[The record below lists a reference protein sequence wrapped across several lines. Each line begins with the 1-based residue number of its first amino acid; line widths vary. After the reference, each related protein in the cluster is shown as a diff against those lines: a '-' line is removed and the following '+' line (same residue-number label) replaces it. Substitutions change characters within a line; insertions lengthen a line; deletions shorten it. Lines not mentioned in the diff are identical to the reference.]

1 MPPPIPPDAP
11 LRPEGRVA
19 GRAHSG
25 GTGMF
30 VAFPFVW
37 DPHRGPVLCEGR
49 PHGPQSCPA
58 RWRLA
63 PRFLLLTEKFPAQR
77 RPWTGLERATEM
89 LGFHAAPQ
97 RRPASGPGHRR
108 GAVGCARGSLPETSK
123 TGQLGARSGR
133 RGAGRAGRFPRAA
146 RSRALGTP
154 PARPSASG
162 RHLAG
167 RARPLEAMAAAPL
180 PGPPWPLWVA
190 KGAGPAASAPP
201 KWAPC
206 APPLRPGLR
215 AGGWRGRG
223 VQPPDPRLGAWMC
236 GSGQAPSDLGAPG
249 PALRPVGPVGDP
261 ARSSGKAWMRR
272 QTQQRMK
279 VTKAGVDLG
288 PHPSVRGSV

>member
-77 RPWTGLERATEM
+77 RPWTGLERTTEM

-206 APPLRPGLR
+206 APLCGQGSEREDGGDAVSSRRIPVWGPGCADQARRLRTWGLR
-215 AGGWRGRG
+215 AQPSGRSDPLATQPVLLGRRG
-223 VQPPDPRLGAWMC
+223 
-236 GSGQAPSDLGAPG
+236 
-249 PALRPVGPVGDP
+249 
-261 ARSSGKAWMRR
+261 
-272 QTQQRMK
+272 
-279 VTKAGVDLG
+279 
-288 PHPSVRGSV
+288 